1 MTERVSASD
10 QAAAGGF
17 GEVAVAVHDV
27 ATLRRVYPGWD
38 AYPKHLRAWL
48 ARRAPPTDEQHFH
61 NVQLNQLHRY
71 LVDYFDR
78 AQPGTP
84 ERHFDEFA
92 VGTDGGA
99 TAPTDTGLGD
109 QVYQTTVAQSADE
122 GRDLFVSGFL
132 DSSEANGYTLREF
145 AIVAVDRAGSASDV
159 SANRALFD
167 DPVEKNNSK
176 TVSVDAT
183 VGWRSQE

>member
-1 MTERVSASD
+1 MTEHITATSRG
-10 QAAAGGF
+10 AAGGF

-27 ATLRRVYPGWD
+27 ATLRRVYPGWGS
-38 AYPKHLRAWL
+38 YPKHLRAWL
-48 ARRAPPTDEQHFH
+48 ARRVQPTGEQQFH

-71 LVDYFDR
+71 LVDHLDR
-78 AQPGTP
+78 SQPGTP

-99 TAPTDTGLGD
+99 TDPTDTGLGD
-109 QVYQTTVAQSADE
+109 QVYQTTVAQSVDE

-132 DSSEANGYTLREF
+132 DSSEANGNTLREF
-145 AIVAVDRAGSASDV
+145 GIVAVNRAGTASDV
-159 SANRALFD
+159 YANRALFD
-167 DPVEKNNSK
+167 DPVEKSNEK

-183 VGWRSQE
+183 VGWRSRE